1 MDEFLKE
8 LVISGLADSSDE
20 KDTHKCNLFVE
31 QVKVVDTE
39 GNLKLLYPS
48 RADLK
53 LENFSVSVLRE

>member
-8 LVISGLADSSDE
+8 LAISGLADSSDE
-20 KDTHKCNLFVE
+20 KDAHKCNLFVE